1 MCLVALHFGT
11 LEAEDEE
18 PAILPSAMQMEEIAS
33 QTSFFFKKRI
43 GFRGLFA
50 SLMASDVLPPDVN

>member
-33 QTSFFFKKRI
+33 QTSFFFKKELVS
-43 GFRGLFA
+43 G
-50 SLMASDVLPPDVN
+50 VCLPP